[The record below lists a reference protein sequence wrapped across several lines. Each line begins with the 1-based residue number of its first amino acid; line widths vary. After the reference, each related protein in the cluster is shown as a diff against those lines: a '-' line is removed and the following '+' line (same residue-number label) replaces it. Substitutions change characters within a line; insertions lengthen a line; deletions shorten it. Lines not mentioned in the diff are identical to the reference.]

1 MMNALEWAP
10 YEEDFQR
17 PALKKRPSATIFGQQ
32 NVSKWE
38 HVAARRIPELMALPS
53 GWDGYGGKPLARAT
67 AYIAINLMA
76 QICRENTPSPSL
88 VPMSGGGV
96 QIEWHLG
103 PIDLEISVC
112 APGQITVFYT
122 DERQE
127 GESEEFGVV
136 ADYEPIGRLVRDVEK
151 VG

>member
-1 MMNALEWAP
+1 MMDTLAWAP

-17 PALKKRPSATIFGQQ
+17 PVLKQRPSATIFGQQ
-32 NVSKWE
+32 GVSNWE
-38 HVAARRIPELMALPS
+38 PVAARRIFELMALPI

-67 AYIAINLMA
+67 AHIAINLLA
-76 QICRENTPSPSL
+76 TVCREHTPTPSL
-88 VPMSGGGV
+88 VPMSGGGI
-96 QIEWHLG
+96 QIEWHRG

-127 GESEEFGVV
+127 GDGEEFDVV
-136 ADYEPIGRLVRDVEK
+136 ADYEPIARLIRDVEK